1 MTLST
6 DSARAQ
12 IVEILGCS
20 IFHAKG
26 LKESLG
32 SEKDAL
38 ATQDMDALM
47 AAIED
52 KGTQVRELQVLDV
65 KRGELCRES
74 GFADG
79 PEQMDRF
86 TDWCDRDAEI
96 ARSWNQLLELADEC
110 NTLNLSNGAVIRVR
124 RQQVDDGLS
133 IIRGQALGAPTYGK
147 NGVNRDGLAQRAIA
161 EA

>member
-6 DSARAQ
+6 DTARAQ
-12 IVEILGCS
+12 VVEILGCS
-20 IFHAKG
+20 IFHAK
-26 LKESLG
+26 SLRDCLQE
-32 SEKDAL
+32 EKDAL

-47 AAIED
+47 SAIED
-52 KGTQVRELQVLDV
+52 KSSRVHELQLLDG
-65 KRGELCRES
+65 KRSELCRES

-86 TDWCDRDAEI
+86 TDWCDRDAEV
-96 ARSWNQLLELADEC
+96 ARSWAQLLGLADEC

-124 RQQVDDGLS
+124 KQQVEDGLS
-133 IIRGQALGAPTYGK
+133 VIRGQAPGAPTYGRH
-147 NGVNRDGLAQRAIA
+147 GVNRDGLGHRAIA

>member
-6 DSARAQ
+6 DSARSQ
-12 IVEILGCS
+12 IIEILGCS

-26 LKESLG
+26 LRESLDK
-32 SEKDAL
+32 EKTAL
-38 ATQDMDALM
+38 AAQDMDALM
-47 AAIED
+47 AAIEE
-52 KGTQVRELQVLDV
+52 KGTQVRELQVLDI
-65 KRGELCRES
+65 KRSELCRES

-86 TDWCDRDAEI
+86 TAWCDRDTEVAGTWSQLIALAE
-96 ARSWNQLLELADEC
+96 EC

-133 IIRGQALGAPTYGK
+133 ILRGQAPGTPTYGR
-147 NGVNRDGLAQRAIA
+147 NGVNRDGLGQRAIA